1 MTLAAAGRPQ
11 MKSKEKTHD
20 LSSSALPPRLLVVH
34 DAIWRRE
41 DQVPELPRRKD
52 VGCKLVDCTK
62 RHVEARRNDTA
73 LVDAADEVD
82 HHLPSAMVVD
92 DFKVADISVLLH
104 HLQELD
110 DNLRV
115 WPHEGLA
122 LATFL
127 GVANVVEA
135 ISEYTDLDHDA
146 KGGMGGDEKTNNVQV
161 QVQNKSVA

>member
-1 MTLAAAGRPQ
+1 MTLAAAGRPL

-41 DQVPELPRRKD
+41 DQVPELPRGKD
-52 VGCKLVDCTK
+52 VGRKLVDCTE

-82 HHLPSAMVVD
+82 HHLPSAMVID
-92 DFKVADISVLLH
+92 DFEVANIFILLH
-104 HLQELD
+104 HLQKLD

-122 LATFL
+122 LAAFL

-135 ISEYTDLDHDA
+135 ITEYTYLDHDA
-146 KGGMGGDEKTNNVQV
+146 KGGGGDEKTTDTQV
-161 QVQNKSVA
+161 HVQNKS